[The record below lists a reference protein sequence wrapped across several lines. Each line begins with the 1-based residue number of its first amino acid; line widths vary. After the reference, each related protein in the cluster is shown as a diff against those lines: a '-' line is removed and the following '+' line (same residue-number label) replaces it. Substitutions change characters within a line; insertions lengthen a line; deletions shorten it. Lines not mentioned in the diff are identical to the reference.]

1 MVNVYCPM
9 AKSPNAPY
17 EPGESQ
23 QQRQSRWE
31 YKLCFQRL
39 LSMRIRRLLAA
50 GQHVILAGDL
60 QKFRFN
66 GYTGMAGI
74 RQMGTYS
81 EPLTVTESIPGVH

>member
-1 MVNVYCPM
+1 M

-60 QKFRFN
+60 NVARCAVHVCCDFWQITNR
-66 GYTGMAGI
+66 
-74 RQMGTYS
+74 
-81 EPLTVTESIPGVH
+81 PLRER